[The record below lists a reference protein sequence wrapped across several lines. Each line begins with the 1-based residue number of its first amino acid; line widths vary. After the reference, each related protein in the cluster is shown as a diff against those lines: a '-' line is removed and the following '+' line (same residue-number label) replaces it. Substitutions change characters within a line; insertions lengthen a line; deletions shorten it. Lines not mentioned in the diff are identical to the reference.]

1 MQDRN
6 DIMSVEALMDERYA
20 KVGTPE
26 REAFRK
32 EASAYCVG
40 QIISDARHRETVT
53 QQASAQRVG
62 TNKSYISRIENGS
75 VEPGAGM
82 FLRILSAL
90 GLRFEVSQPLAF
102 G

>member
-1 MQDRN
+1 MQQRD
-6 DIMSVEALMDERYA
+6 DIMSVDTMMDERYG

-26 REAFRK
+26 REAFR
-32 EASAYCVG
+32 
-40 QIISDARHRETVT
+40 
-53 QQASAQRVG
+53 
-62 TNKSYISRIENGS
+62 KSYISRIENGS

-90 GLRFEVSQPLAF
+90 GLRFEVLQPMAI